1 MIKVEITPNQARL
14 ITRSGTTKDGR
25 PYSLNEQKAY
35 IYLGGD
41 YPTEFT
47 LSIPQGHAPYAA
59 GFYNLGASSLQVG
72 AFGRLEVSRDI
83 ALFPVQDAKDIK
95 KV

>member
-1 MIKVEITPNQARL
+1 MIKVEITPNQANL
-14 ITRSGTTKDGR
+14 ITRNGTTKDGR
-25 PYSLNEQKAY
+25 PYSLSEQKAY

-47 LSIPQGHAPYAA
+47 LSIPQGRAPFPA
-59 GFYNLGASSLQVG
+59 GFYTLGASSLHVG

-83 ALFPVQDAKDIK
+83 SLFPVQETK
-95 KV
+95 KA